1 MFAPGCPWARF
12 QHAAKIAVR
21 GYTALAPPGKPTEVT
36 AGQTGSVT
44 GNSFIVSWTAPTDT
58 GTSAISDYDVRYYA
72 GSAPPHYARD
82 WIEADE
88 MGGHDHVGTATQA
101 TLAGL
106 TKSTTYWVQV
116 RASNDDGPGEW
127 SDAAGATTTSGATV
141 STLVSN
147 DGQDET
153 GNLTNLSW
161 STSPRAQLFTTGS
174 DTNGYKLTA
183 LHLRLVVQNPNLADP
198 DYTVSIRPAVGTGA
212 SAVPGDS
219 VGELAKPSSLA
230 SGINV
235 FTAPGDGI
243 FLDPNTEY
251 FVHVDATR
259 TAGRKGVKFVVLS
272 SNAEDAGAA
281 AGWSIAN
288 GMHLFVSGDGWRGAP
303 NATRIVVRGHADAP
317 LAGTPGAPTGVM
329 ASSSAIDSL
338 MLSWDA
344 PASAGDTAITDYD
357 IRYYRGSAPPAKP
370 SQWITAGEPGGHD
383 HVGTA
388 RRATIGDLLDTGTT
402 YQVQVRATNSVGPG
416 AWSAAVAGTT
426 DAPSAARLVS
436 SLDQAVGQNDFW
448 STRDARPGVHHRLE
462 PGRLPPDRRRVPARR
477 GGSRQRSRL

>member
-1 MFAPGCPWARF
+1 MPRSKAPTPGQISTCPQRWPS
-12 QHAAKIAVR
+12 AATQPWRRRASR
-21 GYTALAPPGKPTEVT
+21 QQVT

-127 SDAAGATTTSGATV
+127 SDAAGATTTNGATV

-303 NATRIVVRGHADAP
+303 NATRIVVRGHADEP
-317 LAGTPGAPTGVM
+317 LAGTPGAPTGVTTSTFRHLIQPHGELGC
-329 ASSSAIDSL
+329 ARQRRRHGHHRLRHPLLPRAAPRRRSRRSGSP
-338 MLSWDA
+338 
-344 PASAGDTAITDYD
+344 PASPAATTT
-357 IRYYRGSAPPAKP
+357 SAPRGGPP
-370 SQWITAGEPGGHD
+370 LPTCWTPEPPTRCRCGRPTRSAP
-383 HVGTA
+383 V
-388 RRATIGDLLDTGTT
+388 
-402 YQVQVRATNSVGPG
+402 PG
-416 AWSAAVAGTT
+416 RPPPPV
-426 DAPSAARLVS
+426 PLPVVLSAARLVE
-436 SLDQAVGQNDFW
+436 QPPNK
-448 STRDARPGVHHRLE
+448 ARWTSDSIPWVESGITHRRS
-462 PGRLPPDRRRVPARR
+462 PQVPA
-477 GGSRQRSRL
+477 SAATS